1 VTETT
6 LRGFALSANHIG
18 ITVSDLSRSI
28 AFYRDLL
35 GFHVAYERG
44 EVTAEYMPRLVGI
57 AGARLKIAGLD
68 IPGLHLDLIEYIAPK
83 GAAVAGSTTDIGN
96 VHLGYTVD
104 DVWAAYRHLS
114 AAGVRFKSEP
124 VSPTAGPNKGGWAVY
139 FVDPDGVTLEMIEP
153 PKPAS
158 ATTRSVAATACGQ

>member
-1 VTETT
+1 MTAA
-6 LRGFALSANHIG
+6 FALSANHVG
-18 ITVSDLSRSI
+18 LTVSDLGRSI

-57 AGARLKIAGLD
+57 PGARLKIAGLD
-68 IPGLHLDLIEYIAPK
+68 IPGLHLDLIEYIEPK
-83 GAAVAGSTTDIGN
+83 GGPAHAGPPSDVGN
-96 VHLGYTVD
+96 VHIGFTVD
-104 DVWAAYRHLS
+104 DLRVAYHQLS

-139 FVDPDGVTLEMIEP
+139 FVDPDGVTLEMIER
-153 PKPAS
+153 PKPA
-158 ATTRSVAATACGQ
+158 T